1 MIFLERLLFV
11 LKEKNISQAEA
22 SSFIGMPLRTLQ
34 DWLGGRRH
42 PPEWVLLL
50 VIDKL
55 LNY

>member
-1 MIFLERLLFV
+1 MERLLFV